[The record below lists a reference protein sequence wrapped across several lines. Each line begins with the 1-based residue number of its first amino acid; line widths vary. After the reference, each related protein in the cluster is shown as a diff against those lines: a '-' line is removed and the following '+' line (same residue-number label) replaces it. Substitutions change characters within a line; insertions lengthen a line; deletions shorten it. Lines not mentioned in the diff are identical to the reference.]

1 VALDLAALGVDAPQ
15 HHRPRARRTVEPD
28 GRKRRNMKAVAPV
41 DDATAE
47 FVPTGAEN
55 LLQAP
60 VHRDQYTESGK

>member
-1 VALDLAALGVDAPQ
+1 MDLARLRQHAPQ
-15 HHRPRARRTVEPD
+15 HDSARARRPVERD
-28 GRKRRNMKAVAPV
+28 GRQGRNMKAVAPV